1 VVDNDPD
8 RRETSDQ
15 GWAPHLW
22 AIVIPFAGIFVAYV
36 LWFGFMAL
44 FRLPDW
50 LARLLR

>member
-1 VVDNDPD
+1 MPDNDPD
-8 RRETSDQ
+8 RNKADQ

-22 AIVIPFAGIFVAYV
+22 VIVIPFAGVFIAYV

-44 FRLPDW
+44 FRLPEW